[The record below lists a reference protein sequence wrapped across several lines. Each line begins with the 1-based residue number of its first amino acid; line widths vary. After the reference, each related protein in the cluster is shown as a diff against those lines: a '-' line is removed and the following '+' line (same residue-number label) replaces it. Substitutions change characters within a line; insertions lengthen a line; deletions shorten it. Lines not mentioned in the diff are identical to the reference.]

1 MNSCFISIFRFCSLK
16 NPFAT
21 ITSLSELYFRFRK
34 LFSQCTQ
41 NKWFL
46 WTAAAQAAE
55 NRRDEWGLT
64 WYLRWGI
71 YTSVPTWTHG
81 QNSLAAEEA
90 LSLKISYHGTSFID
104 RLDIQ
109 IIMRMVISYAMKRG
123 IPLWIWQKVNGN
135 WDNNVI
141 RISQWSESH
150 CRTNTSVRKRNKSK
164 IVGLWESLSGIR
176 WGKLIIWVRSFEIEK
191 S

>member
-1 MNSCFISIFRFCSLK
+1 MQVLQLVVLSNAEDNTSGSLNRGGIADLSLLRTLLAIRQKSREPSFWEVMNSFVLLAYASLAASRTLLQRLLACL
-16 NPFAT
+16 NFT
-21 ITSLSELYFRFRK
+21 LESEDFSLWYKRK
-34 LFSQCTQ
+34 
-41 NKWFL
+41 KWFL
-46 WTAAAQAAE
+46 WTMAAAQAAE
-55 NRRDEWGLT
+55 NHGDEWGLT

-123 IPLWIWQKVNGN
+123 IPLWIW
-135 WDNNVI
+135 
-141 RISQWSESH
+141 
-150 CRTNTSVRKRNKSK
+150 
-164 IVGLWESLSGIR
+164 
-176 WGKLIIWVRSFEIEK
+176 
-191 S
+191 